1 MKKWTGKAK
10 QAGGCLCLAAL
21 LLAGCGDAK
30 TTQSEEKAEAG
41 KQTET
46 SKLPEKSE
54 TEPVENPAFIQ
65 DGIRKVV
72 LTEDGEEI
80 FHLSKEP
87 ANYKMD
93 FDYWEILNPYDET
106 MTVNTEEMYG
116 LFDILCQM
124 NLQTPIEI
132 EAGIDTG
139 IEDSSTSIFLEF
151 VNTQDEEKAKS
162 TLYADAEAE
171 IILGNEA
178 GEGNRF
184 AAVKGFENQVYKLP
198 TVLLESVY
206 ELNPYD
212 YILKIPVLVNI
223 ETVES
228 IELSMSDKTYEMSV
242 DAQKQEYQLGK
253 KKVEKEDFTTLYQA
267 LSSVMLAGQPEEER
281 LKETNQALLTVTYN
295 RNQDTAPQ
303 ISVSYYEY
311 DDTYALVKINDTQSF
326 LVKKADVETLIK
338 QIVEAF

>member
-10 QAGGCLCLAAL
+10 QAGCCLCLATL
-21 LLAGCGDAK
+21 LLTGCGDAK

-46 SKLPEKSE
+46 SKLPEK

-87 ANYKMD
+87 ADYKMD

-116 LFDILCQM
+116 LFDTLCQM
-124 NLQTPIEI
+124 NFQTPASIED
-132 EAGIDTG
+132 GVDTG
-139 IEDSSTSIFLEF
+139 LSDSDTSIFLEF
-151 VNTQDEEKAKS
+151 VNTQDPEKAKS

-171 IILGNEA
+171 IILGKEDGA
-178 GEGNRF
+178 GNRF
-184 AAVKGFENQVYKLP
+184 AAVKGFEDQVYKVP

-206 ELNPYD
+206 GLNPYD

-228 IELSMSDKTYEMSV
+228 IELSVLDKNYKMSV
-242 DAQKQEYQLGK
+242 DAQKQEYQFGR

-267 LSSVMLAGQPEEER
+267 LASVMLAGQPEEEM
-281 LKETNQALLTVTYN
+281 LKEKNQELLTVTYH
-295 RNQDTAPQ
+295 RNQDAIPQ

-311 DDTYALVKINDTQSF
+311 DDTYDLVEINDTQKF
-326 LVKKADVETLIK
+326 LVKKADVENLIK
-338 QIVEAF
+338 QIRDAF

>member
-10 QAGGCLCLAAL
+10 QAGCCLCLAAL
-21 LLAGCGDAK
+21 LLAGCGDAQ
-30 TTQSEEKAEAG
+30 TTQSEKP
-41 KQTET
+41 ET
-46 SKLPEKSE
+46 KS
-54 TEPVENPAFIQ
+54 VQNPAFIQ

-72 LTEDGEEI
+72 LTKDGEEI

-87 ANYKMD
+87 ADYKMD
-93 FDYWEILNPYDET
+93 FDYWEILNPYDEA

-124 NLQTPIEI
+124 NLQTPTEV

-139 IEDSSTSIFLEF
+139 IEDSNTSIFLEF
-151 VNTQDEEKAKS
+151 VDTQDEEKAKS
-162 TLYADAEAE
+162 TLYADAKAE
-171 IILGNEA
+171 IILGNEV
-178 GEGNRF
+178 GDGNRF

-198 TVLLESVY
+198 TALLEGVY
-206 ELNPYD
+206 GLNPYD

-228 IELSMSDKTYEMSV
+228 IELSVSDKTYKMSV
-242 DAQKQEYQLGK
+242 DAQKQAYQLGK
-253 KKVEKEDFTTLYQA
+253 KKVEKEAFTTLYQA
-267 LSSVMLAGQPEEER
+267 LSSVMLAGEPEKDMLEE
-281 LKETNQALLTVTYN
+281 KNQALLTVLYN

-311 DDTYALVKINDTQSF
+311 NDTYALVKINDTQKF
-326 LVKKADVETLIK
+326 LVKKADVENLIK
-338 QIVEAF
+338 QIQDAF